1 MAHDSLD
8 ASLGSD
14 AAASVG
20 RIREQVLALAGH
32 EASANEISD
41 ASCVVAEELLRLSHQ
56 LASPKEAKRVRMLAG
71 LMHDRPG
78 QLFSTMLTDR
88 VPRLRKGKDVVTQAR
103 KVLAITG
110 LPMSMT
116 AWDRVQL
123 RAMDWFGALVPVVAG
138 PAIRR
143 RIQKES
149 EPYLFPGDVGI
160 LGDAVSELTKTG
172 VRVNV
177 NQLGEEVHGHD
188 EAERHMT
195 AYLDLLSTPEVDT
208 ISVKISS
215 ICAQLNP
222 LAWDASMA
230 RVCEA
235 LERLYRVAM
244 TEGQGEP
251 KLVMLDMEAYRDL
264 ELTHR
269 AFTEVLSRPE
279 FMGLK
284 AGIVLQAYL
293 PDSHAVQE
301 ELIAWAKERTAKGG
315 APIQCAL

>member
-123 RAMDWFGALVPVVAG
+123 RAMDWFGALVP
-138 PAIRR
+138 
-143 RIQKES
+143 
-149 EPYLFPGDVGI
+149 
-160 LGDAVSELTKTG
+160 
-172 VRVNV
+172 
-177 NQLGEEVHGHD
+177 
-188 EAERHMT
+188 
-195 AYLDLLSTPEVDT
+195 
-208 ISVKISS
+208 
-215 ICAQLNP
+215 
-222 LAWDASMA
+222 
-230 RVCEA
+230 
-235 LERLYRVAM
+235 
-244 TEGQGEP
+244 
-251 KLVMLDMEAYRDL
+251 
-264 ELTHR
+264 
-269 AFTEVLSRPE
+269 
-279 FMGLK
+279 
-284 AGIVLQAYL
+284 
-293 PDSHAVQE
+293 
-301 ELIAWAKERTAKGG
+301 
-315 APIQCAL
+315 